1 MVRRKRVDLKRVYIA
16 LTVIAVLVW
25 IAVGLLVAKGP
36 QPEITVPAENLFK
49 VGPLKV
55 SNTLLTSW
63 LAMIFLV
70 VFSFLATKSMKL
82 LPGGFQNF
90 VESVVGY
97 VFDQVVDIAGEDN
110 GRKFFAVTA
119 TFFFFIIVANWS
131 GLLPFFNAI
140 GKTDDVGHEI
150 FAQLAS
156 SSPSQLTLGSDGKY
170 TELKKFGAAKSD
182 KSSGV
187 VLTKNGAKAVEFD
200 VRIGDTPG
208 EALDRYVVFLAKSL
222 AGFSPKQSLDVAGPA
237 NPADVKAAYALLG
250 TADAK
255 GTAAS
260 APRLLTEAPTESG
273 EHALK
278 SPVLGQSFGGVS
290 FADSQ
295 KLTVVVPFF
304 RSPAS
309 DVNTTLA
316 LGIASFLIVEF
327 WGFQAFG
334 FGYLKKFFNFTSP
347 INVFVGLLELLS
359 EFIRIISFAFRLF
372 GNIFAGEVLVLM
384 LTFLMPFL
392 FVDIIYGLELFV
404 GFIQAAVFALLTLVF
419 AVMAVES
426 HGDEDHETHGGS
438 PESAEAHHP
447 T

>member
-1 MVRRKRVDLKRVYIA
+1 MKRVYIA
-16 LTVIAVLVW
+16 LGVIAVLVW

-36 QPEITVPAENLFK
+36 QPEITVPPETMFK
-49 VGPLKV
+49 LGFLKV

-97 VFDQVVDIAGEDN
+97 VYDQIIEIAGEEN

-131 GLLPFFNAI
+131 GLIPIFNSI

-150 FAQLAS
+150 FAQIAS
-156 SSPSQLTLGSDGKY
+156 SKPQDITLGPDGTY
-170 TELKKFGAAKSD
+170 TEGKRFAGAKSQ
-182 KSSGV
+182 KSSGI
-187 VLTKNGAKAVEFD
+187 VLTKNGAKAVDFS
-200 VRIGDTPG
+200 VRVGDTPG
-208 EALDRYVVFLAKSL
+208 EALDRYVVFLAKNF
-222 AGFSPKQSLDVAGPA
+222 AGFAPQQSLDNAGPA
-237 NPADVKAAYALLG
+237 NPADVKAAYALMG
-250 TADAK
+250 TVDAK
-255 GTAAS
+255 GTAAN
-260 APRLLTEAPTESG
+260 APRLVTEPPSEAG
-273 EHALK
+273 EHPVASPALGK
-278 SPVLGQSFGGVS
+278 TFGGVN
-290 FADSQ
+290 FDDSQ
-295 KLTVVVPFF
+295 KMTLVASFF

-316 LGIASFLIVEF
+316 LGIASFFIVEF
-327 WGFQAFG
+327 WGFQALG
-334 FGYLKKFFNFTSP
+334 LGYLKKFFNFTSP

-392 FVDIIYGLELFV
+392 FVDIVYGLELFV

-419 AVMAVES
+419 AVMAVE
-426 HGDEDHETHGGS
+426 HHDEGEHHETH
-438 PESAEAHHP
+438 AEPAGTGDAQHH
-447 T
+447 TGAAQAQ